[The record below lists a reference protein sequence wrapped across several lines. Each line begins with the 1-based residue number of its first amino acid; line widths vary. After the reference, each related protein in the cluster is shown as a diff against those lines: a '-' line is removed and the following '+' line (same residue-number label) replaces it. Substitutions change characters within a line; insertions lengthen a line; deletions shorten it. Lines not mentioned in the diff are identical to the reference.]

1 MWVHIPAVDDNDIP
15 LEKNR
20 RRELAKKYPA
30 SVAELDSRLQQLLDA
45 LRELPLDK
53 ALQFGWIHPE
63 PNGVFAIVT
72 KKPALRY
79 YFLPMPERKAI
90 VTLTMGAKDRQ
101 SEDIKMVTDWAKELR
116 NG

>member
-1 MWVHIPAVDDNDIP
+1 MWSLIPAVDDNDAP

-20 RRELAKKYPA
+20 RKDLAKKYPK
-30 SVAELDSRLQQLLDA
+30 SVAELDAKLEQLLDV
-45 LRELPLDK
+45 LEELPLDK

-63 PNGVFAIVT
+63 PNGVFAICT

-79 YFLPMPERKAI
+79 YFLPLPEQQAI
-90 VTLTMGAKDRQ
+90 VTLTMGDKNRQ
-101 SEDIKMVTDWAKELR
+101 SSDIKMVTDWAKEIR